1 MDILIIGGDSLI
13 AKNYID
19 FCIDKGLDFVCTSRR
34 DSQKNK
40 AIFFDLKNP
49 DFEFFKKKQFNFVVF
64 FASIANIE
72 FCENNRDESYLINV
86 INTKKSLDAFSKIS
100 KKILY
105 ISSNCVFDGKKPF
118 MKVDDITNPM
128 NEYGK
133 QKLEVENWIKSN
145 LHNTSILRASKII
158 HPQFNLINEWK
169 NKLDKEK
176 EIYPYINKFLAPTPI
191 KNVIEKI
198 EFIRRINENLLHHC
212 KSNKDL
218 SYYEFA
224 LDIFENH
231 INKKLI
237 QKGAS
242 DDKMSSVM
250 QFSSL
255 K

>member
-19 FCIDKGLDFVCTSRR
+19 FCIYKGLDFVYTSRR
-34 DSQKNK
+34 DNQKNK
-40 AIFFDLKNP
+40 AIFLDLNNP
-49 DFEFFKKKQFNFVVF
+49 NFELIKKKQFNFTVF
-64 FASIANIE
+64 FASVANIE
-72 FCENNRDESYLINV
+72 FCENNKDETYLINV
-86 INTKKSLDAFSKIS
+86 ANTQKSLKVLSKIS
-100 KKILY
+100 KKVLY

-128 NEYGK
+128 NEYGR

-145 LHNTSILRASKII
+145 LNNTSILRASKII

-169 NKLDKEK
+169 NKLDKKK
-176 EIYPYINKFLAPTPI
+176 EIHPYVNKFLAPTPI
-191 KNVIEKI
+191 KNIIEKI
-198 EFIRRINENLLHHC
+198 EFIRRNNKNSLYHC

-224 LDIFENH
+224 LDIFDKH

-237 QKGAS
+237 QKGVS
-242 DDKMSSVM
+242 DEKLDKVM
-250 QFSSL
+250 QFNSL